1 MERLS
6 ILFCAKEYN
15 LQGIVNPYNIDN
27 IFGGQNMNKAEL
39 VLEVVERADVSKNEA
54 EAIINEFLAL
64 IEEELVKGND
74 VKISGF
80 GVFSKKKRKERIG
93 TSPSSHEMITIP
105 ANATVTFKP
114 SKLLK
119 EKVN

>member
-1 MERLS
+1 
-6 ILFCAKEYN
+6 
-15 LQGIVNPYNIDN
+15 
-27 IFGGQNMNKAEL
+27 MNKAEL

-54 EAIINEFLAL
+54 EAIINEFLNL
-64 IEEELVKGND
+64 IEEELIKGND
-74 VKISGF
+74 VKISGV